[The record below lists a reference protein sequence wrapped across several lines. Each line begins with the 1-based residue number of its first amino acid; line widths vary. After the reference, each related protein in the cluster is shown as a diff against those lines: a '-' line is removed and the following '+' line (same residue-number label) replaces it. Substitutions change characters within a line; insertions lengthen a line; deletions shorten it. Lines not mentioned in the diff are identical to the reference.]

1 MLLEINDQHPEPRK
15 IGQAVSHLQRGGII
29 VYPTDS
35 SYAFGCDPNRRKAVE
50 TLLRIRQMPKNKRM
64 SLICS
69 DLSQVSQYGYMT
81 NNTHKLLKRCLPGPY
96 TFVLT
101 ATKLVPRIMLTK
113 QKTIGIRIPD
123 TPIALALVEAMG
135 HPIITS
141 TVKNN
146 DTDQEMMDPEE
157 IEKVFGHAIQLT
169 IDAGLIFPEPS
180 SIVDLSDEVPE
191 VLREGKG
198 DVSFFLDD

>member
-15 IGQAVSHLQRGGII
+15 IANAVSFLKRGGVV

-35 SYAFGCDPNRRKAVE
+35 SYAFGCDPTRRKAVE
-50 TLLRIRQMPKNKRM
+50 SMLRIRKMPKNKLM
-64 SLICS
+64 SLVCS

-81 NNTHKLLKRCLPGPY
+81 NYSHKLLKRCLPGPY
-96 TFVLT
+96 TFVLS

-113 QKTIGIRIPD
+113 QKTIGVRIPD
-123 TPIALALVEAMG
+123 TPIALAMVEALG
-135 HPIITS
+135 QPIITS
-141 TVKNN
+141 TVKTV

-157 IEKVFGHAIQLT
+157 IERVFGHAIQAT

-180 SIVDLSDEVPE
+180 SIVDLSGDIPE

-198 DVSFFLDD
+198 DVSFFLED

>member
-1 MLLEINDQHPEPRK
+1 
-15 IGQAVSHLQRGGII
+15 
-29 VYPTDS
+29 
-35 SYAFGCDPNRRKAVE
+35 
-50 TLLRIRQMPKNKRM
+50 MPKNKRM